1 MRVIA
6 TRTLRDYWRRYADAE
21 GPLKAWMADAERA
34 SWKTTHAIKA
44 DYASASILSTDRV
57 VFNIKG
63 NTYRLIVSV
72 SYAFGAVY
80 VKWFGTH
87 AEYNK
92 INALTVDQPPSRP
105 KLNEE
110 RTEPQVNN
118 KENL

>member
-6 TRTLRDYWRRYADAE
+6 TRTVRECWQRYADAE

-63 NTYRLIVSV
+63 NTYRLIVSI
-72 SYAFGAVY
+72 SYVFGAVY

-87 AEYNK
+87 AEYDK
-92 INALTVDQPPSRP
+92 INALTVGQPQRP
-105 KLNEE
+105 KPNEG
-110 RTEPQVNN
+110 RPKPRVNH
-118 KENL
+118 EEEL